1 MLLKEDYFEDID
13 ITDDDIQTDNT
24 ITSFLSLDDIKKHT
38 KTNFQQTIIIYT
50 YTLRS
55 KKDKPHTID
64 KASKKLI
71 QLFDIY
77 GINHSPA
84 YTISGGDYNNSK
96 DADIKC
102 EQYENFINIVN
113 TRDFDYD
120 TNLYDHNFNQLL
132 IYTESI
138 RFRNIKQMMRF
149 INHINSILFKD
160 DLVVFSGITFVSSI
174 FLPFDK
180 IKNSDSVVYNS
191 LILNRTG
198 LLITDAINMVEKRIH
213 VDNPSKV
220 RFFLQKLIR
229 WFFGQETW
237 DNFSNQA
244 SCGVLD
250 YKAIPGDIPYSHTDL

>member
-1 MLLKEDYFEDID
+1 MLLKEDYFKDID

-24 ITSFLSLDDIKKHT
+24 ITSFLSLDDIKRHAKM
-38 KTNFQQTIIIYT
+38 NFQQTIRIYT

-55 KKDKPHTID
+55 KKDKPHIIG

-71 QLFDIY
+71 QLLDIY
-77 GINHSPA
+77 GISHSPA
-84 YTISGGDYNNSK
+84 YTISGDCNNSK

-113 TRDFDYD
+113 TRNFDYD
-120 TNLYDHNFNQLL
+120 TNLYDYNFNQLL

-138 RFRNIKQMMRF
+138 RFHNIKRMMRF

-160 DLVVFSGITFVSSI
+160 DFVVFSGITFISSI

-180 IKNSDSVVYNS
+180 IKNSDSVVYKS
-191 LILNRTG
+191 LMLNRPA
-198 LLITDAINMVEKRIH
+198 LLITDAINMFEKRIT
-213 VDNPSKV
+213 VDNPNRV
-220 RFFLQKLIR
+220 RFFMQKLIR

-237 DNFSNQA
+237 DNFRYQA
-244 SCGVLD
+244 ACGVLD

>member
-1 MLLKEDYFEDID
+1 MLLKEDYFKDIE

-24 ITSFLSLDDIKKHT
+24 SLLSLDDIKRYAKV
-38 KTNFQQTIIIYT
+38 NFQQTIKIYT
-50 YTLRS
+50 YTLKS
-55 KKDKPHTID
+55 KKDKPHIIG

-71 QLFDIY
+71 QLLDIY
-77 GINHSPA
+77 GISHSPA
-84 YTISGGDYNNSK
+84 YTISGDCNNSK

-113 TRDFDYD
+113 TRNFDYD
-120 TNLYDHNFNQLL
+120 TNLYDYNFNQLL

-138 RFRNIKQMMRF
+138 RFHNIKRMMRF

-160 DLVVFSGITFVSSI
+160 DFVVFSGITFISSI

-180 IKNSDSVVYNS
+180 IKNSDSVVYKS
-191 LILNRTG
+191 LMLNRPA
-198 LLITDAINMVEKRIH
+198 LLITDAINMVEKRIT
-213 VDNPSKV
+213 VDNPNKV

-237 DNFSNQA
+237 DNFRYQA
-244 SCGVLD
+244 ACGVLD